1 MHRTAL
7 RVFLSAAVILAALAG
22 IAPPAAH
29 GQSNGR
35 FFPETGHT
43 VEGRFLDYWQSH
55 GGLAQQGYPLTD
67 EQEEISDTDG
77 KMYRMQYFERA
88 VFEYHPENAPPYD
101 VLLTL
106 LGVFR
111 YRQQYGPAGAPDQ
124 HANPADS
131 RLFPET
137 GYHLGGDFRAYWEQ
151 HGGLAQQGYPIS
163 DEFTEISPLD
173 GRPYTVQYFQRAVF
187 ERHPEHAGTPYAVL
201 LSQLGT
207 FRYQE
212 RTRGVAI
219 PAPGPGRVQYALQG
233 AGPYLVWKESRG
245 KFGDQVDLRA
255 LDTRTNRLVFV
266 ADVKGEGSNPAV
278 AGSLVV
284 WQQVAACAPD
294 CGTNDILGKDLAT
307 GAGFTIAMGLEDR
320 TAPVAGG
327 RHVAWQTTGNTQ
339 LWLKDLD
346 SGALTRVA
354 AQPAYGSSYLVSPAL
369 TDRYLAW
376 ILWEPR
382 GEGVQHYAIQVYDLA
397 TRATRTVADRTIRSD
412 ANLALALSGE
422 RLVWSDPAAH
432 LADLTTGAVTDLPA
446 AYTADI
452 NIQGVTV
459 LWSAKGAPNA
469 TDLDIW
475 GVQLPGTTPVLLA
488 TAPGN
493 QQRPT
498 VAGEWL
504 AWQTQGGPQDG
515 RLGAARLAEAF
526 AHPAAPPAGPPATAR
541 LVTATVRRAAW
552 GAGHYLF
559 WVDSGSPDTRLYG
572 YDLNTGRQ
580 WLLTEHLNQR
590 YSVAS
595 DGQIVAWVEGEAGN
609 SVARYDLR
617 TGVAGTIIPPGS
629 PDILWI
635 EDIAV
640 DNGALYNMA
649 NTRTGMGLF
658 ARPVTGGPPAQ
669 LRSGRVLPPVA
680 AGGNLLWAEEAGYGG
695 KQVHYTSTLHLRT
708 PATPPEGSVLP
719 AGQQGYSGYAV
730 SADYV
735 AWTDATPD
743 GTLHLYS
750 IAGAASRQIAT
761 GAGTPRVRGN
771 QVAWS
776 EAPGYGRFG
785 GNVWTYDIATGA
797 TRLIA
802 GGQYPQ
808 AEVVALLD
816 GPAVAYTAGQGSLFD
831 KRLYVAPLTAP

>member
-22 IAPPAAH
+22 MSPPAAQ

-43 VEGRFLDYWQSH
+43 VQGRFLDYWQSH
-55 GGLAQQGYPLTD
+55 GGLAQQGYPLSD

-77 KMYRMQYFERA
+77 KMYRVQYFERA
-88 VFEYHPENAPPYD
+88 IFEYHPENAPPYD

-124 HANPADS
+124 QPNPANS

-137 GYHLGGDFRAYWEQ
+137 GYRLGGSFRAYWEQ

-163 DEFTEISPLD
+163 EEFTETSPLD
-173 GRPYTVQYFQRAVF
+173 GKPYTVQYFQRAVF
-187 ERHPEHAGTPYAVL
+187 ERHPENAGSPYEVL

-207 FRYQE
+207 FRYQA
-212 RTRGVAI
+212 RTSGFAI
-219 PAPGPGRVQYALQG
+219 PAPGPGRVQYALRG

-255 LDTRTNRLVFV
+255 LDTRTNRLMFV
-266 ADVKGEGSNPAV
+266 ADVKGEGSDPAIS
-278 AGSLVV
+278 GSLVV

-294 CGTNDILGKDLAT
+294 CGTNDILGRDLVT
-307 GAGFTIAMGLEDR
+307 GVDYTIATGLEDR
-320 TAPVAGG
+320 STPVVSG
-327 RHVAWQTTGNTQ
+327 RRVAWQTTSNTE

-346 SGALTRVA
+346 TAALIRVA
-354 AQPAYGSSYLVSPAL
+354 AQPAYGGTYLVDPVL

-376 ILWEPR
+376 LLWEPR
-382 GEGVQHYAIQVYDLA
+382 TEGVQHYAIQVYDLA
-397 TRATRTVADRTIRSD
+397 TRATRTLADRTIRND
-412 ANLALALSGE
+412 AALTLAMSGE

-432 LADLTTGAVTDLPA
+432 LADVTTGATMDLPA
-446 AYTADI
+446 EYAPDLT
-452 NIQGVTV
+452 IQGDTV

-475 GVQLPGTTPVLLA
+475 GLQLPGTTPVLLA
-488 TAPGN
+488 AAPGN
-493 QQRPT
+493 QQRST
-498 VAGEWL
+498 VAGAWL

-515 RLGAARLAEAF
+515 RLGAIRLADAF
-526 AHPAAPPAGPPATAR
+526 LHPAAPPPGPPATAD
-541 LVTATVRRAAW
+541 LIAGTVRRAAW

-559 WVDSGSPDTRLYG
+559 WVDSRYPNTSLYS
-572 YDLNTGRQ
+572 YDLTTGRQ
-580 WLLTEHLNQR
+580 WLLTEHLNGR

-617 TGVAGTIIPPGS
+617 TGAAGMIIPPGE
-629 PDILWI
+629 PGLLWV
-635 EDIAV
+635 EGIAV
-640 DNGALYNMA
+640 DNGTLYYTG
-649 NTRTGMGLF
+649 NTSTGLGLF
-658 ARPVTGGPPAQ
+658 ARPVTGGAPAQ

-680 AGGNLLWAEEAGYGG
+680 AGGNLLWAEEEGYGG
-695 KQVHYTSTLHLRT
+695 KQIHYTSTLHLRT
-708 PATPPEGSVLP
+708 PATPPEGVVLP

-730 SADYV
+730 SPDYV
-735 AWTDATPD
+735 AWTDASPD
-743 GTLHLYS
+743 GALHLYT
-750 IAGAASRQIAT
+750 IAGAAQRQLAT
-761 GAGTPRVRGN
+761 GAATPRILGS

-785 GNVWTYDIATGA
+785 GNIRTYNITTGA
-797 TRLIA
+797 ARLIA

-816 GPAVAYTAGQGSLFD
+816 GPAVAYTVGQGSLFD
-831 KRLYVAPLTAP
+831 LRLYVAPLPAP